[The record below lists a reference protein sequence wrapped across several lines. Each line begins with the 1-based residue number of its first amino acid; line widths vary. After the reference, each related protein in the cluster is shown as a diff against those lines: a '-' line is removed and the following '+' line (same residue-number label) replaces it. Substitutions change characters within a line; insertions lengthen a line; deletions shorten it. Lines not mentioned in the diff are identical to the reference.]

1 MFDVPQNGSVSESLT
16 HTSGHRL
23 VRSPPRVCRSWGRY
37 GREDPHLHTLART
50 GAKLATGNQIRQG
63 VSPRGVPA
71 GLAEGEPGWGEG
83 GVGAYNGHTHC
94 THDKRKRRAELRG
107 GKGLLINS
115 MDLAPDQSA
124 LNQLWKGRG
133 RALGSQGS
141 EGKLRPRP
149 HGGDRM
155 QRPLSNQV

>member
-1 MFDVPQNGSVSESLT
+1 MG
-16 HTSGHRL
+16 
-23 VRSPPRVCRSWGRY
+23 
-37 GREDPHLHTLART
+37 
-50 GAKLATGNQIRQG
+50 
-63 VSPRGVPA
+63 
-71 GLAEGEPGWGEG
+71 GEG

-94 THDKRKRRAELRG
+94 THDKRTRRAELKG

-133 RALGSQGS
+133 RALRSEGS

-149 HGGDRM
+149 HGGDRSAPCLIRCNNHRM
-155 QRPLSNQV
+155 VVDPLPLTPADGNYLIRTKSGLFWGYIDRVNGHRPVQFNRLQCPMSQ